1 LNKGKKI
8 AEGGMLLA
16 LYSILLFITINIP
29 FLGMITFF
37 LLPIP
42 FVLVMIKETISWSIG
57 FLAVASVLGIIIGT
71 ILSLPTVLL
80 TGVMGIVIGYHVKH
94 NKSTIQMFISSV
106 LAFIVGSLLILIAT
120 NIILD
125 MNVVDETLTMVEE
138 SMETSFDMMDML
150 GQNVTDDMKQQM
162 RDSIEMIP
170 MMIPSML
177 VISSM
182 VMAYIF
188 TLASQPF
195 IKRFSDKVVKW
206 PLFHELRLPK
216 SILWYYLITLVAT
229 FFMNTDDHS
238 YVNMVILNLMFI
250 LQLFILLQGFSLVF
264 YISYV
269 KGWRKFVP
277 ILITVVSLLNP
288 IFLTI
293 IRILGIIDLGF
304 PFREAITKSK

>member
-1 LNKGKKI
+1 
-8 AEGGMLLA
+8 
-16 LYSILLFITINIP
+16 
-29 FLGMITFF
+29 MITFF

-57 FLAVASVLGIIIGT
+57 FLAVASVLGIVIGT

-80 TGVMGIVIGYHVKH
+80 TGVLGIVIGYHVKH

-106 LAFIVGSLLILIAT
+106 LAFLVGSLLILIAT

-125 MNVVDETLTMVEE
+125 INVVDETLTMVEE

-150 GQNVTDDMKQQM
+150 GQNVTDDVKQQM

-170 MMIPSML
+170 MLIPSML
-177 VISSM
+177 VISAM

-188 TLASQPF
+188 ILASQPF

-206 PLFHELRLPK
+206 PLFRELRLPK

-229 FFMNTDDHS
+229 FFVNTDDHS
-238 YVNMVILNLMFI
+238 YVNMAILNLMFI

-269 KGWRKFVP
+269 KGWVKFVP
-277 ILITVVSLLNP
+277 ILITIVSLLNP

-293 IRILGIIDLGF
+293 VRILGIIDLGF

>member
-1 LNKGKKI
+1 MNKGKKI

-16 LYSILLFITINIP
+16 LYSILLFITINVP

-42 FVLVMIKETISWSIG
+42 FVLVMIKETNSWSIG

-106 LAFIVGSLLILIAT
+106 LAFIAGSLLILIAT

-177 VISSM
+177 VISAM
-182 VMAYIF
+182 VMVYIF
-188 TLASQPF
+188 ILASQPF

-206 PLFHELRLPK
+206 PLFRELRLPK
-216 SILWYYLITLVAT
+216 SILWYYLITLVVT

-238 YVNMVILNLMFI
+238 YVNMAILNLMFI
-250 LQLFILLQGFSLVF
+250 LQLFILLQGLSFVF

-269 KGWRKFVP
+269 KGWGRFVP

-293 IRILGIIDLGF
+293 VRILGIIDLGF
-304 PFREAITKSK
+304 PFREAMTKSK

>member
-1 LNKGKKI
+1 MNKGKKV

-16 LYSILLFITINIP
+16 LYSILLFITINVP

-42 FVLVMIKETISWSIG
+42 FVLVMIKETNSWLIG

-106 LAFIVGSLLILIAT
+106 LAFIAGSLLILIAT

-177 VISSM
+177 VISAM
-182 VMAYIF
+182 VMVYIF
-188 TLASQPF
+188 ILASQLF

-206 PLFHELRLPK
+206 PLFRELRLPK
-216 SILWYYLITLVAT
+216 SILWYYLITLVFT

-238 YVNMVILNLMFI
+238 YVNMAILNLMFI
-250 LQLFILLQGFSLVF
+250 LQLFILLQGLSFVF

-269 KGWRKFVP
+269 KGWGRFVP

-293 IRILGIIDLGF
+293 VRILGIIDLGF
-304 PFREAITKSK
+304 PFREAMTKSK

>member
-1 LNKGKKI
+1 MNKGKKI

-57 FLAVASVLGIIIGT
+57 FLAVASVLGIVIGT

-80 TGVMGIVIGYHVKH
+80 TGVLGIVIGYHVKH

-106 LAFIVGSLLILIAT
+106 LAFLVGSLLILIAT

-125 MNVVDETLTMVEE
+125 INVVDETLTMVEE

-150 GQNVTDDMKQQM
+150 GQNVTDDVKQQM

-170 MMIPSML
+170 MLIPSML
-177 VISSM
+177 VISAM

-188 TLASQPF
+188 ILASQPF

-206 PLFHELRLPK
+206 PLFRELRLPK

-229 FFMNTDDHS
+229 FFVNTDDHS
-238 YVNMVILNLMFI
+238 YVNMAILNLMFI

-269 KGWRKFVP
+269 KGWVKFVP
-277 ILITVVSLLNP
+277 ILITIVSLLNP

-293 IRILGIIDLGF
+293 VRILGIIDLGF

>member
-1 LNKGKKI
+1 MNKGKKI

-16 LYSILLFITINIP
+16 LYSILLFITIHIP

-42 FVLVMIKETISWSIG
+42 FVLVMIKESISWSIG

-177 VISSM
+177 VISAM

-188 TLASQPF
+188 ILASQPF

-206 PLFHELRLPK
+206 PLFRELRLPK
-216 SILWYYLITLVAT
+216 SILWYYLIILVAT

-238 YVNMVILNLMFI
+238 YVNMAILNLMFI
-250 LQLFILLQGFSLVF
+250 LQLFILLQGFSLIF

-269 KGWRKFVP
+269 KGWGKFVP

-293 IRILGIIDLGF
+293 VRILGIIDLGF

>member
-42 FVLVMIKETISWSIG
+42 LVLVMIKETISWSIG

-177 VISSM
+177 VISAM

-188 TLASQPF
+188 ILASQPF

-206 PLFHELRLPK
+206 PLFRELRLPK

-238 YVNMVILNLMFI
+238 YVNMAILNLMFI
-250 LQLFILLQGFSLVF
+250 LQLFILLQGFSLIF

-269 KGWRKFVP
+269 RGWGKFVP
-277 ILITVVSLLNP
+277 ILITIVSLLNP

-293 IRILGIIDLGF
+293 VRILGIIDLGF

>member
-188 TLASQPF
+188 ILASQPF

>member
-1 LNKGKKI
+1 MNKGKKI

-188 TLASQPF
+188 ILASQPF

>member
-1 LNKGKKI
+1 MNKGKKI

-42 FVLVMIKETISWSIG
+42 LVLVMIKETISWSIG

-177 VISSM
+177 VISAM

-188 TLASQPF
+188 ILASQPF

-206 PLFHELRLPK
+206 PLFRELRLPK

-238 YVNMVILNLMFI
+238 YVNMAILNLMFI
-250 LQLFILLQGFSLVF
+250 LQLFILLQGFSLIF

-269 KGWRKFVP
+269 RGWGKFVP
-277 ILITVVSLLNP
+277 ILITIVSLLNP

-293 IRILGIIDLGF
+293 VRILGIIDLGF

>member
-57 FLAVASVLGIIIGT
+57 FLAVASVLGIVIGT

-80 TGVMGIVIGYHVKH
+80 TGVLGIVIGYHVKH

-106 LAFIVGSLLILIAT
+106 LAFLVGSLLILIAT

-125 MNVVDETLTMVEE
+125 INVVDETLTMVEE

-150 GQNVTDDMKQQM
+150 GQNVTDDVKQQM

-170 MMIPSML
+170 MLIPSML
-177 VISSM
+177 VISAM

-188 TLASQPF
+188 ILASQPF

-206 PLFHELRLPK
+206 PLFRELRLPK

-229 FFMNTDDHS
+229 FFVNTDDHS
-238 YVNMVILNLMFI
+238 YVNMAILNLMFI

-269 KGWRKFVP
+269 KGWVKFVP
-277 ILITVVSLLNP
+277 ILITIVSLLNP

-293 IRILGIIDLGF
+293 VRILGIIDLGF

>member
-1 LNKGKKI
+1 MNKGKKI

-42 FVLVMIKETISWSIG
+42 LVLVMIKETISWSIG

-188 TLASQPF
+188 ILASQPF

-238 YVNMVILNLMFI
+238 YVNMAILNLMFI

>member
-1 LNKGKKI
+1 MNKGKKI

-80 TGVMGIVIGYHVKH
+80 TGVLGIVIGYHVKH

-106 LAFIVGSLLILIAT
+106 LAFLVGSLLILIAT

-125 MNVVDETLTMVEE
+125 INVVDETLTMVEE

-150 GQNVTDDMKQQM
+150 GQNVTDDVKQQM

-170 MMIPSML
+170 MLIPSML
-177 VISSM
+177 VISAM

-188 TLASQPF
+188 ILASQPF

-206 PLFHELRLPK
+206 PLFRELRLPK

-229 FFMNTDDHS
+229 FFVNTDDHS
-238 YVNMVILNLMFI
+238 YVNMAILNLMFI

-269 KGWRKFVP
+269 KGWVKFVP
-277 ILITVVSLLNP
+277 ILITIVSLLNP

-293 IRILGIIDLGF
+293 VRILGIIDLGF

>member
-1 LNKGKKI
+1 MNKGKKI

-16 LYSILLFITINIP
+16 LYSILLFITINVP

-42 FVLVMIKETISWSIG
+42 FVLVMIKETNSWSIG

-94 NKSTIQMFISSV
+94 NKSTIQMFISSI
-106 LAFIVGSLLILIAT
+106 LAFIAGSLLILIAT

-177 VISSM
+177 VISAM
-182 VMAYIF
+182 VMVYIF
-188 TLASQPF
+188 ILASQPF

-206 PLFHELRLPK
+206 PLFRELRLPK
-216 SILWYYLITLVAT
+216 SILWYYLITLVVT

-238 YVNMVILNLMFI
+238 YVNMAILNLMFI
-250 LQLFILLQGFSLVF
+250 LQLFILLQGLSFVF

-269 KGWRKFVP
+269 KGWGRFVP

-293 IRILGIIDLGF
+293 VRILGIIDLGF
-304 PFREAITKSK
+304 PFREAMTKSK